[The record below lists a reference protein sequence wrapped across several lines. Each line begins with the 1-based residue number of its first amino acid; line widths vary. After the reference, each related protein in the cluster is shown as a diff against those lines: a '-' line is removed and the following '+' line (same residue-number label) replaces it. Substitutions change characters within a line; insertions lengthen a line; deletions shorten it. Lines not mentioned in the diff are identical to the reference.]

1 MNAKEVVKT
10 AMRKLATT
18 MINVDPREWP
28 PLAQLSCIS
37 LSDPLSRRMM
47 LTLRAIKIAHMSHT
61 IGFPIIPTKS
71 M

>member
-28 PLAQLSCIS
+28 PTC
-37 LSDPLSRRMM
+37 
-47 LTLRAIKIAHMSHT
+47 T
-61 IGFPIIPTKS
+61 IILYQPQRPTIQKDDS
-71 M
+71 NVESK